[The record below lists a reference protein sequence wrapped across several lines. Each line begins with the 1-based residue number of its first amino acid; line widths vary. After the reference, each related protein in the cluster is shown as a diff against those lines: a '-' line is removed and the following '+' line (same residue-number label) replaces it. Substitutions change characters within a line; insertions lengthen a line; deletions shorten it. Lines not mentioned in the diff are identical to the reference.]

1 MIRII
6 EAIKKGK
13 LELLKSYLDLKLV
26 NEKLA
31 DNLGISLLHIAASQG
46 QPEIVKYLLEN
57 GADPTAKGEI
67 KNFRPYDL
75 SSNKETRDTFR
86 KYMALNLDQW
96 DYKMANIPSP
106 LTEDMELKQREK
118 ELERR
123 RKERELKKDLE
134 RKRKEE
140 IKIEN
145 VITAPA
151 VLSASKKISLL
162 KLSSTEKQAIGLTPE
177 QRLRLDREKR
187 FIPSINVELWLL
199 SLE

>member
-1 MIRII
+1 MMRII

-13 LELLKSYLDLKLV
+13 LELLKSYLDVKLV

-57 GADPTAKGEI
+57 GADPTAKGEF

-75 SSNKETRDTFR
+75 SSNKETRDAFR

-96 DYKMANIPSP
+96 NYKMANIPSP
-106 LTEDMELKQREK
+106 LTEDMELKQRER

-123 RKERELKKDLE
+123 VKERELKKDLE
-134 RKRKEE
+134 RKRKDE
-140 IKIEN
+140 IKN
-145 VITAPA
+145 VATAPA

-187 FIPSINVELWLL
+187 FIVLI
-199 SLE
+199 